1 MRNIQIKV
9 ETVKFIKRVYECDD
23 DTALQIAYEFATGQR
38 KASTNE
44 QLRKAVG
51 LPQRPYTEVIKNP
64 LYSLTRQL
72 KVVPEPVV
80 ASFDQPKHPANKQNG
95 KTNRDII
102 FDAIARG
109 ESLIPEGPP
118 PGHTK
123 LETDDADKS

>member
-1 MRNIQIKV
+1 MNVQIKV
-9 ETVKFIKRVYECDD
+9 ETVKFIKRVYQCDD

-51 LPQRPYTEVIKNP
+51 LPQKPYTEVIKNP
-64 LYSLTRQL
+64 LYSLTRSL
-72 KVVPEPVV
+72 TRVMPETIT
-80 ASFDQPKHPANKQNG
+80 SLDQPKRPANKQNG
-95 KTNRDII
+95 QSNRDII

-123 LETDDADKS
+123 LETDDTDKS